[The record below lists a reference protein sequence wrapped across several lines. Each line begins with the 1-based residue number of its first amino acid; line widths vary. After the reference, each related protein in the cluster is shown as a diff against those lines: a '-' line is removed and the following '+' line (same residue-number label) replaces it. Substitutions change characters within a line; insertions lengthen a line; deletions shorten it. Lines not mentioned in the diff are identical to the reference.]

1 MHGGAEELTGWI
13 ITGFQAQVFVWCWV
27 VFVLLYGLYRSFTKP
42 APDPIRDSGPVV

>member
-27 VFVLLYGLYRSFTKP
+27 VFVLLYGVYRSFTQP
-42 APDPIRDSGPVV
+42 VPDPIRDSGPVF